1 MAIEKEVIEA
11 IKTGVDLVA
20 LVQAKGIDLKKNG
33 KS

>member
-11 IKTGVDLVA
+11 IKAGVDLVA